1 MAATIEEEAGWCN
14 NQDKRAW
21 AQKDLDLSLKSL
33 KIWFER
39 PFCPLKMLYMHGA
52 KWLNFQ
58 NINTYLMRSTV
69 KWDANGHAELS
80 KVSVLSKGGGGGM
93 LISKGFAH
101 RHHCEDTKQGLP
113 WNQMLTFH
121 SEAPCFLCLRY
132 SKASYLCPSLDFLH
146 LRKFTTMFCGP
157 HSFHAL
163 QSRTHCGQV
172 PVYDARCVLA
182 GTAIVEVLASS
193 IKVAPA
199 R

>member
-1 MAATIEEEAGWCN
+1 
-14 NQDKRAW
+14 
-21 AQKDLDLSLKSL
+21 
-33 KIWFER
+33 
-39 PFCPLKMLYMHGA
+39 
-52 KWLNFQ
+52 
-58 NINTYLMRSTV
+58 
-69 KWDANGHAELS
+69 
-80 KVSVLSKGGGGGM
+80 M